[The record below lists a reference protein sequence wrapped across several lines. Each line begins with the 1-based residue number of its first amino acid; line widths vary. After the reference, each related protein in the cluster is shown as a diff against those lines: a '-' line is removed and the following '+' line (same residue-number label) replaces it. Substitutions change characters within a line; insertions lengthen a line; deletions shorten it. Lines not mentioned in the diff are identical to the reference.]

1 MKLKTETR
9 DEIIS
14 HGVRLLLPNH
24 KEIRKLR
31 KEPTPT
37 DHGHKVWPTTWMLID
52 YLKTNRLAKGKSV
65 LEMGCGWGLPG
76 IFCAKACGARVT
88 WIDGDGKVYPFL
100 QAQAY
105 RNRVEP
111 DFIAMDIN
119 RVGQEILKDIDMI
132 IASDICFC
140 DTLIDPIRRFINRAK
155 KAKVKEIYISD
166 PGRWPFED
174 LTEIFI
180 NEKYA
185 ELVDWEVTAPV
196 KSEGKI
202 LKLCF

>member
-1 MKLKTETR
+1 MKPQTKIK
-9 DEIIS
+9 DEILS
-14 HGVRLLLPNH
+14 HGIRLLLPNH
-24 KEIRKLR
+24 KNIQKLR
-31 KEPTPT
+31 KEPSPT

-52 YLKTNRLAKGKSV
+52 YLKNNKVAEKKRV
-65 LEMGCGWGLPG
+65 LDMACGWGLPG
-76 IFCAKACGARVT
+76 IFCARVCESSVT
-88 WIDGDGKVYPFL
+88 WIDGDEKVYPFL
-100 QAQAY
+100 KAQADK
-105 RNRVEP
+105 NGIKP
-111 DFIAMDIN
+111 NFIHMDLN
-119 RVGQEILKDIDMI
+119 RVGHRILKDIDVV

-174 LTEIFI
+174 LAELFVY
-180 NEKYA
+180 KKCA
-185 ELVDWEVTAPV
+185 ELVDWKVTEPV